1 MKPYYQDD
9 AVTIYHGE
17 ALQTMAAIPDGSIDI
32 VMTDPPYSSG
42 GMFRGDRAADPKVKY
57 VQTDSASQTTLG
69 TFNGDSRSELG
80 HLFWCGA
87 WLGRCTQLL
96 KPGGIGA
103 LFTDWRQLPATIM
116 ALQAG
121 GFIWRGIVVWHK
133 PSARPVQGRW
143 TNACEYLVWGTNG
156 PRELAG
162 SPFPGFYSMSA
173 PHDREHITQKPI
185 ELMRGLLSVAPDGGV
200 VLDPFLGSGTTLR
213 AAKDCGLR
221 GIGIE
226 LDATNC
232 EIAAKRM
239 AQEVLAL

>member
-1 MKPYYQDD
+1 MNPYYQDD
-9 AVTIYHGE
+9 AVTIYHGDAC
-17 ALQTMAAIPDGSIDI
+17 ALLAQLPDESIDI

-42 GMFRGDRAADPKVKY
+42 GMFRADRAADPKAKY
-57 VQTDSASQTTLG
+57 IREESGAQALG

-80 HLFWCGA
+80 HLFWCA
-87 WLGRCTQLL
+87 SWLTRCTQLL

-103 LFTDWRQLPATIM
+103 LFTDWRQLPATVM

-156 PRELAG
+156 PRSLEG

-173 PHDREHITQKPI
+173 PHDREHITQKPL
-185 ELMRGLLSVAPDGGV
+185 ELMRSLLAVAPDGGV
-200 VLDPFLGSGTTLR
+200 VLDPFIGSGTTLR
-213 AAKDCGLR
+213 AAKDLGMKA
-221 GIGIE
+221 IGCE
-226 LDATNC
+226 LDAQNC
-232 EIAAKRM
+232 EIAANRM
-239 AQEVLAL
+239 AQEVLPL